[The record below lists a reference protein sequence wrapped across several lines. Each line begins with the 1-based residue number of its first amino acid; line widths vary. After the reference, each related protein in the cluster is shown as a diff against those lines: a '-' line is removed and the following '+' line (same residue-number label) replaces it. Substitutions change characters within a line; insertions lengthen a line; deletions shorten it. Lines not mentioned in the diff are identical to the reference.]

1 MHRAARRSAPATL
14 CQPDT
19 PSGESPESV
28 GFSAEGEAPPVKRP
42 TRRHITATGL
52 LVAALGTALLAGCS
66 ERSPVQSVVPY
77 TPGDGVEANLSSL
90 AVRNLLVVSAG
101 QGDPGVLSG
110 ALVNNGSSAVQVT
123 FTAAGDTTASTPVTV
138 PPGQLVQLGDGDGQ
152 VQIQFAKVSVVPGSI
167 LQMQVATPATGPSLV
182 DVPVLDPT
190 LEYATITPTPEP
202 TDTSTAT
209 PTAH

>member
-101 QGDPGVLSG
+101 QG
-110 ALVNNGSSAVQVT
+110 T

-152 VQIQFAKVSVVPGSI
+152 VQIQFAKVSVAPGS
-167 LQMQVATPATGPSLV
+167 T
-182 DVPVLDPT
+182 
-190 LEYATITPTPEP
+190 
-202 TDTSTAT
+202 
-209 PTAH
+209 